1 MGDGRDGCDRR
12 DECDGPDERDGDR
25 AMALWWVRDDLR
37 LADNPALLSAARTG
51 TVVALH
57 IDEEVAGART
67 PGAASRW
74 WLHHSLTALAE
85 DIRQYGVPLV
95 LAAGDPCVVVP
106 EVVQEVEASHVVWNR
121 RYHRPHRDV
130 DAALMSRLREDGV
143 AVESFAAFLLH
154 EPWTVTKD
162 DGSGYKVYSAFAR
175 ACRSRPEPREPHPRP
190 RELRGP
196 VQAGEA
202 SAGDPGAAVAG
213 YPGTSVAGDPGTT
226 VEGDLSATVAGR
238 HLSTWFD
245 ADGFADALG
254 ERGWL
259 PTAPDWAGGLRQT
272 WTPGE
277 AAARARLEE
286 LGDVLDGYDQR
297 RDRPDQSGTSLLSPR
312 LRFGELSPHEVWH
325 RNVEFASEA
334 MSSGD
339 AEAFRGELLWREF
352 AWHRRAVLPQLDSEN
367 IRPEFDDFAW
377 DDDPQALR
385 AWQRGRT
392 GVPLVDAGMRELWE
406 TGYMHNRVRMVTASF
421 LVKNLLQDW
430 RKGEQWFWDT
440 LVDADEGAN
449 PFNWQWVAGSGDDA
463 APYFRIFN
471 PHRQAERFDPLG
483 VYVDRWV
490 PREEQEREPIVDV
503 AQSRREA
510 LAEYRRVKN

>member
-1 MGDGRDGCDRR
+1 M
-12 DECDGPDERDGDR
+12 
-25 AMALWWVRDDLR
+25 
-37 LADNPALLSAARTG
+37 
-51 TVVALH
+51 
-57 IDEEVAGART
+57 
-67 PGAASRW
+67 
-74 WLHHSLTALAE
+74 
-85 DIRQYGVPLV
+85 
-95 LAAGDPCVVVP
+95 
-106 EVVQEVEASHVVWNR
+106 
-121 RYHRPHRDV
+121 
-130 DAALMSRLREDGV
+130 
-143 AVESFAAFLLH
+143 
-154 EPWTVTKD
+154 
-162 DGSGYKVYSAFAR
+162 
-175 ACRSRPEPREPHPRP
+175 
-190 RELRGP
+190 
-196 VQAGEA
+196 
-202 SAGDPGAAVAG
+202 
-213 YPGTSVAGDPGTT
+213 
-226 VEGDLSATVAGR
+226 
-238 HLSTWFD
+238 
-245 ADGFADALG
+245 
-254 ERGWL
+254 
-259 PTAPDWAGGLRQT
+259 
-272 WTPGE
+272 
-277 AAARARLEE
+277 
-286 LGDVLDGYDQR
+286 LDGYDQR

-325 RNVEFASEA
+325 RSVGFASEA

-339 AEAFRGELLWREF
+339 AESFRGELLWREF
-352 AWHRRAVLPQLDSEN
+352 SWHRRAVLPQMDSEN

-471 PHRQAERFDPLG
+471 PYRQAERFDPLG

>member
-1 MGDGRDGCDRR
+1 M
-12 DECDGPDERDGDR
+12 
-25 AMALWWVRDDLR
+25 
-37 LADNPALLSAARTG
+37 
-51 TVVALH
+51 ALH
-57 IDEEVAGART
+57 IDEEVGGARK

-85 DIRQYGVPLV
+85 DLRQYGVPLV
-95 LAAGDPCVVVP
+95 LAAGDPRVVVP
-106 EVVQEVEASHVVWNR
+106 EVVQEAGASHVVWNR
-121 RYHRPHRDV
+121 LYHRPHRDV

-143 AVESFAAFLLH
+143 VVEAFAAFLLH
-154 EPWTVTKD
+154 E
-162 DGSGYKVYSAFAR
+162 
-175 ACRSRPEPREPHPRP
+175 
-190 RELRGP
+190 
-196 VQAGEA
+196 
-202 SAGDPGAAVAG
+202 
-213 YPGTSVAGDPGTT
+213 
-226 VEGDLSATVAGR
+226 
-238 HLSTWFD
+238 
-245 ADGFADALG
+245 
-254 ERGWL
+254 
-259 PTAPDWAGGLRQT
+259 
-272 WTPGE
+272 
-277 AAARARLEE
+277 
-286 LGDVLDGYDQR
+286 
-297 RDRPDQSGTSLLSPR
+297 
-312 LRFGELSPHEVWH
+312 RFGELSPHEVWH
-325 RNVEFASEA
+325 RSVEFASEA

-385 AWQRGRT
+385 AWQQGRT